1 MRDFSIFSE
10 PIIPKVKGGE
20 SENMTIALKELT
32 NKVLS
37 LPVQKRA
44 ELAHSFIQSIDGGAE
59 QDVSSAWDVE
69 LEKRVREIREGKV
82 KGIPADEVFAK
93 LRGKYRL
100 TSSTLTLQT
109 IFGW

>member
-1 MRDFSIFSE
+1 
-10 PIIPKVKGGE
+10 
-20 SENMTIALKELT
+20 MTIALKELT

-37 LPVQKRA
+37 LPVQERA
-44 ELAHSFIQSIDGGAE
+44 KLAHSLIQSIDGGEE

-69 LEKRVREIREGKV
+69 LEKRVHEIREGKV
-82 KGIPADEVFAK
+82 KGIPAEEVFAK
-93 LRGKYRL
+93 LREKYHL